1 MKIFIKISFMFL
13 LFFLSLNSR
22 AVIITHVADIK
33 RTGGTYQ
40 IRGFIDSWDENDNL
54 PNPCFGIPSS
64 TGCDLSV
71 VFYDSV
77 PNKYAVINSDN
88 ILWGVYNIKTI
99 GELGAAFKKKFPIP
113 LALNFVINAHDDRTT
128 KCFKLALYTTSF
140 DLFGPIEGVKC
151 ETSPPDTLTC
161 EIQGNANLEHGEMTT
176 NEVNGHK
183 ANTKFDISCNN
194 DATLFLKAYG
204 EAGSKNITLKSDKS
218 LESAIYI
225 NDVRSD
231 AGLKINIK
239 KNIPAA
245 IQITSELIKNGELE
259 EGAFHGSGVF
269 IISMD

>member
-1 MKIFIKISFMFL
+1 MKIFIKLSLMFL
-13 LFFLSLNSR
+13 MLFLSLNSQ
-22 AVIITHVADIK
+22 AVIVTHVADIK
-33 RTGGTYQ
+33 RAGGIYNL
-40 IRGFIDSWDENDNL
+40 RGYIDSWDENDNL
-54 PNPCFGIPSS
+54 PNPCFGVPSS
-64 TGCDLSV
+64 TDCELRV
-71 VFYDSV
+71 VFYDLV
-77 PNKYAVINSDN
+77 TKQYANVSSSLFIG
-88 ILWGVYNIKTI
+88 GVNNIKTI
-99 GELGAAFKKKFPIP
+99 GELGTRFKQRFSIP
-113 LALNFVINAHDDRTT
+113 LELIFVILANEDPTT
-128 KCFKLALYTTSF
+128 KCFSLALYTQGT
-140 DLFGPIEGVKC
+140 LFSPVEGVKC
-151 ETSPPDTLTC
+151 ATSPPDTLTC

-259 EGAFHGSGVF
+259 EGAFHGSGIF